1 MTQVPRL
8 VSLGLLAA
16 LIGLL
21 GLTFFHVL
29 APFLL
34 PLFLAAV
41 LAMLSQPLYRRVTTW
56 TGGRTGLAA
65 GLTTALVLGALMI
78 PLSLGTVLAA
88 RQMYSLAGR
97 VLKDAEWNEVFG
109 TLNERLKLHDWQL
122 WLHEVTGDPVTD
134 EAQLEQELRDKLR
147 SVATTVANK
156 TMSFAGSTP
165 SLLGGLASIVIST
178 LTFVVAYFYFLADG
192 PAMLAGAV
200 RLIPVQKD
208 YKQRLLLQFDQAVRA
223 VVVAT
228 FAAAV
233 GQGIA
238 TGVGMR
244 LCGAS
249 NFFLLTLLATLTAL
263 VPLLGTWL
271 VWGPYVLWL
280 GFHEGDWVRAGF
292 LAIYGGVVVGLL
304 DTVIRSYVLHS
315 NVKLHPLLAFVSVM
329 GGIQLMGLWGV
340 FVGPVVA
347 SCLHALLKIFNTEL
361 YQLSDQQITGNPLD
375 PDLDRMESDPATGP
389 PEGSAPQSVPT
400 AAASNPDLVLV
411 SPAVVPPV
419 VVRQPPGET
428 GTPASDAAGA
438 EVAQAA
444 ADTLPAPFGRI
455 PTRPG

>member
-16 LIGLL
+16 LIVLL
-21 GLTFFHVL
+21 GLMFFQVL

-41 LAMLSQPLYRRVTTW
+41 LAMLSQPLYRKMTAW
-56 TGGRTGLAA
+56 TGGRTSLAA
-65 GLTTALVLGALMI
+65 GLTTGLVLAALMI
-78 PLSLGTVLAA
+78 PISLGTVLAA

-97 VLKDAEWNEVFG
+97 VLKDAEWNEMFG
-109 TLNERLKLHDWQL
+109 AVNDRLKLHEWQV
-122 WLHEVTGDPVTD
+122 WLHEVTGDPVED
-134 EAQLEQELRDKLR
+134 EEQLEQELRDRLR
-147 SVATTVANK
+147 TVATTVANK
-156 TMSFAGSTP
+156 TLSVAGATP
-165 SLLGGLASIVIST
+165 SLLGSLASIVIST

-192 PAMLAGAV
+192 PAMLDDVV
-200 RLIPVQKD
+200 RLIPVQAD
-208 YKQRLLLQFDQAVRA
+208 YKQHLLQQFDQAVRA

-244 LCGAS
+244 LCGS
-249 NFFLLTLLATLTAL
+249 GHFFFLTLLATLTAL

-271 VWGPYVLWL
+271 VWGPFVLWL
-280 GFHEGDWVRAGF
+280 GFHQGDWVRAGL
-292 LAIYGGVVVGLL
+292 LAVYGGVVVGLL
-304 DTVIRSYVLHS
+304 ENVIRSYVLPS

-361 YQLSDQQITGNPLD
+361 DHFSDRSSPGSPSPADRDRGLSDRPEGA
-375 PDLDRMESDPATGP
+375 PA
-389 PEGSAPQSVPT
+389 GSAPVLVP
-400 AAASNPDLVLV
+400 APAGGVPDLVQHASPVPAAPGV
-411 SPAVVPPV
+411 S
-419 VVRQPPGET
+419 
-428 GTPASDAAGA
+428 
-438 EVAQAA
+438 
-444 ADTLPAPFGRI
+444 LPAAPQPRSTG
-455 PTRPG
+455 

>member
-16 LIGLL
+16 LIVLL
-21 GLTFFHVL
+21 GVMFFQVL

-41 LAMLSQPLYRRVTTW
+41 LAMLSQPLYRRVTEW
-56 TGGRTGLAA
+56 TRGRTALAA
-65 GLTTALVLGALMI
+65 GLTTALVLTSLMI

-97 VLKDAEWNEVFG
+97 VLKDAEWNEMFG
-109 TLNERLKLHDWQL
+109 AVNDRLKLHEWQV

-134 EAQLEQELRDKLR
+134 EDQIEQELRDRLR
-147 SVATTVANK
+147 TVATTIANK
-156 TMSFAGSTP
+156 TLSVAGATP
-165 SLLGGLASIVIST
+165 SLLGSLASIVIST

-192 PAMLAGAV
+192 PMMLDSVV
-200 RLIPVQKD
+200 RLVPVQEE
-208 YKQRLLLQFDQAVRA
+208 YKQRLLQQFDQAVRA

-238 TGVGMR
+238 TGLGMR
-244 LCGAS
+244 LCGS
-249 NFFLLTLLATLTAL
+249 GHFFFLTLLATLTAL

-271 VWGPYVLWL
+271 VWGPFVLWL
-280 GFHEGDWVRAGF
+280 GFHQGDWVRAGF
-292 LAIYGGVVVGLL
+292 LAVYGSVVVGLL
-304 DTVIRSYVLHS
+304 DNVIRSYVLHS

-347 SCLHALLKIFNTEL
+347 SCLHALVKIFNTEL
-361 YQLSDQQITGNPLD
+361 GQFSNQPAATNRRDSDLD
-375 PDLDRMESDPATGP
+375 PRPPASPGGSSSSPQPSVIPSATVDSPALAQQGSPTAMAPDSPATGLSP
-389 PEGSAPQSVPT
+389 PGPALPGSTQ
-400 AAASNPDLVLV
+400 AAS
-411 SPAVVPPV
+411 
-419 VVRQPPGET
+419 T
-428 GTPASDAAGA
+428 G
-438 EVAQAA
+438 
-444 ADTLPAPFGRI
+444 
-455 PTRPG
+455 